1 MLSETDLDPTKSRVR
16 KSAGVAIDSEIDRVS
31 TAECETESVGV
42 GIASES
48 DLYPTNIR
56 ATASE
61 KVIDSEMAR

>member
-16 KSAGVAIDSEIDRVS
+16 ESTGVATDSEMARLS
-31 TAECETESVGV
+31 TEPCETESVGV
-42 GIASES
+42 EIVSES

-61 KVIDSEMAR
+61 NVIDSEMAR